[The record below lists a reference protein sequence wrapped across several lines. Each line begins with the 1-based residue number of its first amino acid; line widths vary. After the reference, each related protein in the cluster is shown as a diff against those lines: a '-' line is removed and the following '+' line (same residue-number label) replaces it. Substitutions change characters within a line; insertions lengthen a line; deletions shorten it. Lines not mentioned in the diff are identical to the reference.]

1 MRLKYAELS
10 GGREPG
16 VIFAAMPGDAR
27 DRVDRLAEQVAV
39 VELRAPA
46 ERAHR
51 VAQLR
56 LHERVDD
63 DRRPALH
70 PVDREV
76 EVVLRLDARMA
87 DLDELLVG
95 ELRLERLD
103 EARRGLA
110 GGVGDDVQL
119 DGRVRPSGGA

>member
-16 VIFAAMPGDAR
+16 RHLRRHAGDAR

-39 VELRAPA
+39 VELARAA

-51 VAQLR
+51 VAELR
-56 LHERVDD
+56 LDERVDD

-70 PVDREV
+70 PR
-76 EVVLRLDARMA
+76 
-87 DLDELLVG
+87 
-95 ELRLERLD
+95 
-103 EARRGLA
+103 
-110 GGVGDDVQL
+110 
-119 DGRVRPSGGA
+119 